1 MRPTESE
8 ETQLTVEDK
17 KYKYIQVKPLPPL
30 TEQIVICLVLS
41 LSAYILQV
49 TFETPDLTA
58 FVHYLPCSFSRP
70 LSQW

>member
-49 TFETPDLTA
+49 TFETPDLTVG
-58 FVHYLPCSFSRP
+58 FCP
-70 LSQW
+70 LFTVFF